1 MYPSGAARRGAGR
14 GGLDRPSAGGG
25 LGLGGLRL
33 GGVGSEASGSLAS
46 GSAEAG
52 ALRRST
58 ASCSFARVSSIP
70 MTAWFSPPRPIS
82 ARMITSPDVFD
93 GRKSWAFRSAAN
105 ASLSSWVIRP
115 FASIVAW

>member
-1 MYPSGAARRGAGR
+1 
-14 GGLDRPSAGGG
+14 
-25 LGLGGLRL
+25 
-33 GGVGSEASGSLAS
+33 
-46 GSAEAG
+46 
-52 ALRRST
+52 
-58 ASCSFARVSSIP
+58 